1 MSEQVPK
8 VSIVTAM
15 YKHKP
20 YLKRRVDSILNQ
32 TLQDWEWIIVDDCS
46 PDGSFDYARELTAH
60 DPRVTVLQNDQNR
73 HIAYTNQRGIDLA
86 TGEFLYRTDSDDY
99 CDYRFLERMTDVM
112 ERHPKVSMA
121 HCRGLYMD
129 PEDGVWGGWPKRGS
143 YVIKGWE
150 EFQRQLVQY
159 SIKSASILF
168 RRHIVVE
175 AGGFTKLP
183 LLCSHD
189 WYLSLR
195 ACLLGDI
202 AFLDEPLV
210 AQRKHGGNL
219 SGDMTRQTDAAQ
231 MEIELFGVIDD
242 VIARV
247 PPAYAS
253 EAQLLR
259 KTAHRNVAG
268 ALMSVVRWAR
278 NNGMVEQAEEMECMI
293 QKYVPLAELEA
304 GDAKPGLKQQIV
316 GLGTPLIKRFTYKKL
331 SPLMLKGR

>member
-1 MSEQVPK
+1 
-8 VSIVTAM
+8 
-15 YKHKP
+15 
-20 YLKRRVDSILNQ
+20 
-32 TLQDWEWIIVDDCS
+32 
-46 PDGSFDYARELTAH
+46 
-60 DPRVTVLQNDQNR
+60 
-73 HIAYTNQRGIDLA
+73 
-86 TGEFLYRTDSDDY
+86 
-99 CDYRFLERMTDVM
+99 
-112 ERHPKVSMA
+112 
-121 HCRGLYMD
+121 MD

-242 VIARV
+242 VIARA

-253 EAQLLR
+253 EAQLLQ